1 MPDNPPVRISKSHA
15 TSTEPL
21 QDRHDLTSDN
31 PGSSNAASNGYW
43 IHDELGPKFYVAPP
57 ETNGLDIDEGEIVK
71 RIDAAL
77 GSTAGLETSQI
88 QVALEKGVIVIN
100 GITVSAMENQL
111 IARAVQKVTGEVKV
125 VNRLVIDEGLNKN
138 RVSP

>member
-1 MPDNPPVRISKSHA
+1 MD
-15 TSTEPL
+15 TS
-21 QDRHDLTSDN
+21 R
-31 PGSSNAASNGYW
+31 
-43 IHDELGPKFYVAPP
+43 
-57 ETNGLDIDEGEIVK
+57 
-71 RIDAAL
+71 
-77 GSTAGLETSQI
+77 I